1 MASGIKHEPGK
12 KCRRT
17 AIYEIVD
24 ASEDPTGELLV
35 VRSGELYPPI
45 PKEDHAYI
53 HREALNKPGNKCT
66 KAGLY
71 DVVTPDG
78 EAEPVQRTGW
88 QRSVQYGEIFPET
101 TEPEQ
106 FYLWVG
112 ELLRGEKLERENLYS
127 AAPWLSR
134 QNREAL
140 GLTVP
145 ATIYVQDPAV
155 AEKWKSQGKLGLE
168 EVHVTRERTLSHGPT
183 SARIAVV
190 DYDGDTGHVRTG
202 KEEQAWW
209 KDAVGRF
216 LLYAD
221 NQPVAIGADHA
232 DTPQFRQVNVW
243 AIIQRILDFYGD
255 PLVMGRPIP
264 WAFHGS
270 RLIVVP
276 AAGYGENAFYD
287 RYSKSLQFYWC
298 GTKQEPVYTCL
309 SHDIVAHETGHAVLD
324 GIRPYY
330 YENSS
335 RETAAFHEFMADL
348 TAIVSAMYNEKIRWA
363 IAELTGGDL
372 EQGSVVA
379 DLAEEFGQE
388 IGTGETTHEQ
398 GSRYFLR
405 SAFNNLTM
413 SRIKGELSPHKCSN
427 VLTGAMFSILVKV
440 VKQRL
445 AEGASAK
452 QALWQATL
460 IINRIALQALDYLP
474 PVDVQFMDYARA
486 VVHAHKLA
494 DPLDEH
500 GYGDLIVEAFEERG
514 LNQWVD
520 ESQPAMDR
528 LQGMLYPYD
537 IDRISG
543 SRTAAYCFLHD
554 KRRALCIPPE
564 QDILVSDLYETN
576 KLTEEFVRRPRE
588 IVLEYVWEEDVEL
601 KATSLR
607 GTGGQRVPLP
617 CGGTLVFDNRGNVLS
632 WARKPGT
639 SDKLLKGRGK
649 IPEYRKGEKRRG
661 NARAQRLREYVGR
674 LIDAGWIGLV
684 QETGVPAWDVWS
696 RPVAARAAGGTLRLE
711 VTPHLRHAG
720 SY

>member
-1 MASGIKHEPGK
+1 MASGTKHEPGK
-12 KCRRT
+12 KCRLT

-24 ASEDPTGELLV
+24 ASEKPTGELLV

-45 PKEDHAYI
+45 PKADHAYV
-53 HREALNKPGNKCT
+53 HREALKKPGNKCIKT
-66 KAGLY
+66 GLY

-88 QRSVQYGEIFPET
+88 QRSVQYGEVFPET
-101 TEPEQ
+101 MEPEQ
-106 FYLWVG
+106 LYLWVS
-112 ELLRGEKLERENLYS
+112 ELLHGERLERENLYF
-127 AAPWLSR
+127 AVPWLSR

-145 ATIYVQDPAV
+145 ATIYVQDRRV
-155 AEKWKSQGKLGLE
+155 AEKWKSRGKLGLE

-190 DYDGDTGHVRTG
+190 DYDGDTGHLRTG
-202 KEEQAWW
+202 IKEQAQWHD
-209 KDAVGRF
+209 KAGRF
-216 LLYAD
+216 VLGEGKT
-221 NQPVAIGADHA
+221 PIGPQHT

-243 AIIQRILDFYGD
+243 AIIQRVLDFYGN

-264 WAFHGS
+264 CAFQGN

-287 RYSKSLQFYWC
+287 RHSKSLQFLWC
-298 GTKQEPVYTCL
+298 GTKQDPVYTCL
-309 SHDIVAHETGHAVLD
+309 SHDIVAHETGHAILD

-335 RETAAFHEFMADL
+335 TQTAAFHEFVADL
-348 TAIVSAMYNEKIRWA
+348 TAIVSAMHINKVRWA

-372 EQGSVVA
+372 EQDTVVA
-379 DLAEEFGQE
+379 DLAEEFAQE

-405 SAFNNLTM
+405 SAFNKLTM

-427 VLTGAMFSILVKV
+427 VLTGAMFSILVKIV
-440 VKQRL
+440 NQRRS
-445 AEGASAK
+445 EGASPK

-500 GYGDLIVEAFEERG
+500 GYGDLIVQAFEERG
-514 LNQWVD
+514 LDQWVD
-520 ESQPAMDR
+520 ASQPAMDR

-537 IDRISG
+537 IRRISG

-554 KRRALCIPPE
+554 KRLALCIPPE
-564 QDILVSDLYETN
+564 QDILVSDLYQTN
-576 KLTEEFVRRPRE
+576 KITEEFVRRPRE
-588 IVLEYVWEEDVEL
+588 VVLQYVWEEQVEL
-601 KATSLR
+601 DGAAL
-607 GTGGQRVPLP
+607 GAPGMQRVPLL
-617 CGGTLVFDNRGNVLS
+617 CGGTLVFDDRGNVLS

-639 SDKLLKGRGK
+639 SDKLLKGRGT
-649 IPEYRKGEKRRG
+649 IPEYRKAEKRRG

-684 QETGVPAWDVWS
+684 EETGAPAWDVWS

-711 VTPHLRHAG
+711 VTPHLRHTG
-720 SY
+720 DH